1 MKKIILVGFVVIVS
15 VFAMIGCG
23 KSDSGKADNGGSPNG
38 NEETTAN
45 TNQKRTD
52 EFKVGDV
59 TFKFDKDAQFGNF
72 NYKNADGLE
81 PDESQQAVY
90 LDYENKDIYDG
101 RFVFRIGL
109 LYSDETTLEEFLEGN
124 AAVPKEM
131 NGINWSTASVNSTSN
146 DKETTSVFYA
156 TEKDGVLYA
165 GMVQVFNESNVDAEK
180 LAEVFMNGVTIK

>member
-23 KSDSGKADNGGSPNG
+23 KADNGDTPNG

-45 TNQKRTD
+45 TNQKITD

-72 NYKNADGLE
+72 NYKIVDGLE

-90 LDYENKDIYDG
+90 YDCDNKDIYDG
-101 RFVFRIGL
+101 QFVFRIGL
-109 LYSDETTLEEFLEGN
+109 LYSDETTLEEFLEG
-124 AAVPKEM
+124 ATPVSKEM
-131 NGINWSTASVNSTSN
+131 NGINWSTASVNTTAD
-146 DKETTSVFYA
+146 DKETTYVFYA
-156 TEKDGVLYA
+156 AEKDGVLYV
-165 GMVQVFNESNVDAEK
+165 GMIQIYRESNVDAEK